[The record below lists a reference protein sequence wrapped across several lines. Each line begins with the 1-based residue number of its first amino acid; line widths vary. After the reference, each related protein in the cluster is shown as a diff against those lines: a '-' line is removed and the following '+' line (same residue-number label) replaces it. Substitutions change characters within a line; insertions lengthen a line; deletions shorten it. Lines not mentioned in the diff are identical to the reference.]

1 MIPSLFWA
9 SPPCS
14 PVLAKTRAGGAGI
27 CPGLLQSGQ
36 GLQDGGQAGQTQARQ
51 PRRLHTR
58 HWEPHCDLEM
68 GICVFPN
75 SSMFQSKFT
84 PDRDKRGCGG
94 SLHSKRNRR
103 KENKENPRPQAPEGL
118 QTFSQAKCAA
128 KEEGAPLWLLPGFI
142 KPRSAALSGAQLR
155 GPAPQRHRG
164 PKGGTGE
171 ACPAQR
177 RSEPFSQPGPGPR
190 RAGAPPG

>member
-1 MIPSLFWA
+1 MEARLARPRLG
-9 SPPCS
+9 SP
-14 PVLAKTRAGGAGI
+14 GG
-27 CPGLLQSGQ
+27 S
-36 GLQDGGQAGQTQARQ
+36 
-51 PRRLHTR
+51 HTR

-94 SLHSKRNRR
+94 SLHSKRNIRKQREPPPPSSGRPADLFPGKMCSEKRR
-103 KENKENPRPQAPEGL
+103 ERLCGCCPDL
-118 QTFSQAKCAA
+118 
-128 KEEGAPLWLLPGFI
+128 
-142 KPRSAALSGAQLR
+142 KPRSAALSGTQLR

-164 PKGGTGE
+164 PKGGAGE

-177 RSEPFSQPGPGPR
+177 RSEPLSQPGPGPR
-190 RAGAPPG
+190 RAGAQPG

>member
-1 MIPSLFWA
+1 MEVRLARPRLG
-9 SPPCS
+9 SP
-14 PVLAKTRAGGAGI
+14 
-27 CPGLLQSGQ
+27 
-36 GLQDGGQAGQTQARQ
+36 
-51 PRRLHTR
+51 
-58 HWEPHCDLEM
+58 
-68 GICVFPN
+68 
-75 SSMFQSKFT
+75 
-84 PDRDKRGCGG
+84 GG
-94 SLHSKRNRR
+94 SIHGTGNLTATWRWESVCFLTALCFK
-103 KENKENPRPQAPEGL
+103 A
-118 QTFSQAKCAA
+118 S
-128 KEEGAPLWLLPGFI
+128 LLPTETNAGVAVPCIQNETEEKKTKRTPAPKPRKACRPFPRQNVQRKRRERLCGCCPDL